1 MVGDSGVFIKDAK
14 LNSVHDAG
22 RAAMREFIYIN
33 QLIISV

>member
-22 RAAMREFIYIN
+22 KALISEFI
-33 QLIISV
+33 